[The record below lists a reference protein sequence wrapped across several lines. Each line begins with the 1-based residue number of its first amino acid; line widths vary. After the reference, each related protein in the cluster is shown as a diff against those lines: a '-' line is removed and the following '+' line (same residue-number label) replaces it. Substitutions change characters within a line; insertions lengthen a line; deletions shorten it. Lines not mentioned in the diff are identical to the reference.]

1 MTFVVRGPQTAAV
14 AARLDRVV
22 HDIDPGIT
30 YLGQKPAPRIESLG
44 SRLRDPRVF
53 VMTLMTAFGAIA
65 LLLAAIGLYGIVAY
79 GVTQRTHEFG
89 LRIAVGATGSDIRR
103 LVMRH
108 VALLVTVGVIVGV
121 AAGAAG
127 SRLVRSMLFET
138 NVNDSATLVMVP
150 VLLVGVAVVA
160 SLGPARRAARVDP
173 IIAIRDS

>member
-14 AARLDRVV
+14 AAQIDRVI
-22 HDIDPGIT
+22 HDVDPGIT
-30 YLGQKPAPRIESLG
+30 YLGQKPAPRTEGFG

-53 VMTLMTAFGAIA
+53 VMSLMTTFGAIA
-65 LLLAAIGLYGIVAY
+65 LFLAAIGLYGIVAY

-108 VALLVTVGVIVGV
+108 VALLVTVGVVVGV

-138 NVNDSATLVMVP
+138 NVNDSATLVVVP
-150 VLLVGVAVVA
+150 VLLVGVAAIA

-173 IIAIRDS
+173 IVAIRDS